1 MWILSFALLLLNLH
15 VVEGTRLHCDVGQ
28 FQCRNNRCI
37 SLLWRCDGD
46 DDCMD
51 NSDEDNCPK
60 KTCAATHF
68 TCDNGECISGDWR
81 CDGEE
86 ECTDGSD
93 EAAELC
99 NKVTCPPDT
108 FGCSRNRCIPLSWQ
122 CDGQKDCGNGTDE
135 LHCADD
141 KKTCSPNEF
150 LCKNE
155 KCIAM
160 MFVCDGDDDCGDG
173 TEEQDCSPP
182 TCGSHEFQ
190 CNSSTCIPELWA
202 CDSDPDCPDG
212 SDESVESCGHSAT
225 QKPTDSCSASEFQCT
240 NGECIHLNWKCDGS
254 IDCKDKS
261 DEIGCPKVTCQPD
274 EFQCGDGSC
283 IHGSKQCNQVFDC
296 PDRIDELDCK
306 NVTPCRGHL
315 KFFCG
320 SGECI
325 DSKKVCDSHKDCKDW
340 SDEPLKECGLNECLT
355 NNGGCSHTCR
365 DLKVGYECECPAGYA
380 LLDSKTCGDINE
392 CEDPD
397 QCSQIC
403 TNIKGGYKC
412 TCFQGYEMDPMT
424 ESCKA
429 VGKSPAVL
437 FTNSHDIRMIN
448 LLKKEYTRLVSTL
461 KNVVS
466 LDVDVEEN
474 KIYWIDLYY
483 KVIYSAPLDKGSDP
497 SQHIHL
503 IEHGLQ
509 IPECLAIDWIHKNI
523 YWTDSGTR
531 SISVATVDGTK
542 RKTLISTEL
551 ENPRAIAVD
560 PIRGFMYWSDWGS
573 PAKIEKAGLN
583 GVDRQSL
590 VKENIEWPNGITLD
604 LLNQRLYW
612 VDSKLHQL
620 SSIDLNG
627 GNRKTLLFSEEYL
640 THPSAL
646 VVFEDKIYWT
656 DNEHDSIYC
665 ANRLTGRDVMLL
677 ANNLN
682 NVHDIAV
689 LHELKQPKAMNFC
702 VHGGTP
708 KGGCQYLC
716 LPAPQISNHSPK
728 YTCACPDDMELGHDM
743 RKCYRVGGLPSVT
756 SNNSTPKSD
765 APFSSVWVPA
775 DKTTPAGTVVLNG
788 IVTGDPRWHS
798 PFEANS
804 TDADSLIHSNSSS
817 QLSDNQGE
825 GKKSTSTDA
834 IVGTVTPIV
843 IISLVCLGSFLIWRN
858 WRKKNTKSMNFDNP
872 VYRKTTE
879 EEEMEETHI
888 GRNGQIGH
896 VYPARVALSMEDDG
910 LP

>member
-15 VVEGTRLHCDVGQ
+15 VLEGTRLHCDEGQ
-28 FQCRNNRCI
+28 FQCKNNRCI
-37 SLLWRCDGD
+37 ALLWRCDGD

-51 NSDEDNCPK
+51 NSDEDDCPK
-60 KTCAATHF
+60 NTCAATHF
-68 TCDNGECISGDWR
+68 TCDNGECISGNWR

-93 EAAELC
+93 EADKLC

-141 KKTCSPNEF
+141 KKTCSVNEF
-150 LCKNE
+150 LCDND
-155 KCIAM
+155 KCITM
-160 MFVCDGDDDCGDG
+160 LFVCDGDDDCGDG
-173 TEEQDCSPP
+173 TEERDCSPP
-182 TCGSHEFQ
+182 TCGAHEFQ

-202 CDSDPDCPDG
+202 CDGDVDCPDG

-225 QKPTDSCSASEFQCT
+225 QKPTDACSASEFQCA
-240 NGECIHLNWKCDGS
+240 NGECIHFNWKCDGS
-254 IDCKDKS
+254 IDCKDRS
-261 DEIGCPKVTCQPD
+261 DETGCPKVTCRPD

-306 NVTPCRGHL
+306 T
-315 KFFCG
+315 
-320 SGECI
+320 
-325 DSKKVCDSHKDCKDW
+325 
-340 SDEPLKECGLNECLT
+340 GLNECLT

-365 DLKVGYECECPAGYA
+365 DLKVGYECECPAGYT

-392 CEDPD
+392 CEDLD
-397 QCSQIC
+397 RCSQIC

-429 VGKSPAVL
+429 VGQSPSVL

-461 KNVVS
+461 KNAVS

-483 KVIYSAPLDKGSDP
+483 KVIYSAPLDQGSDP
-497 SQHIHL
+497 GQYIHL
-503 IEHGLQ
+503 IDQDLQ

-523 YWTDSGTR
+523 YWTDSGSR
-531 SISVATVDGTK
+531 SISVATTDGTK
-542 RKTLISTEL
+542 RKTLINTEL

-573 PAKIEKAGLN
+573 SAKIEKAGLN

-620 SSIDLNG
+620 SSVDLNG
-627 GNRKTLLFSEEYL
+627 GNRKILLFSEEYL

-646 VVFEDKIYWT
+646 AVFEDKIYWT

-665 ANRLTGRDVMLL
+665 ANRLNGEDIMLL

-682 NVHDIAV
+682 NVHDIV
-689 LHELKQPKAMNFC
+689 ILHELKQPKAVNFC
-702 VHGGTP
+702 VHGSTN

-728 YTCACPDDMELGHDM
+728 YTCACPDDMELGPDM
-743 RKCYRVGGLPSVT
+743 RKCYR
-756 SNNSTPKSD
+756 
-765 APFSSVWVPA
+765 A
-775 DKTTPAGTVVLNG
+775 
-788 IVTGDPRWHS
+788 
-798 PFEANS
+798 
-804 TDADSLIHSNSSS
+804 
-817 QLSDNQGE
+817 DNQGK
-825 GKKSTSTDA
+825 GKKSTSTNA
-834 IVGTVTPIV
+834 IVGIVTPIV
-843 IISLVCLGSFLIWRN
+843 IVSLVCLGGFLIWRN

-879 EEEMEETHI
+879 EEEIEETQI

>member
-1 MWILSFALLLLNLH
+1 MWILCIALLLNLH
-15 VVEGTRLHCDVGQ
+15 VVEGTRPHCDVAQ

-46 DDCMD
+46 DDCTD

-93 EAAELC
+93 EVTELC
-99 NKVTCPPDT
+99 NK
-108 FGCSRNRCIPLSWQ
+108 
-122 CDGQKDCGNGTDE
+122 
-135 LHCADD
+135 
-141 KKTCSPNEF
+141 KTCAANEF
-150 LCKNE
+150 LCDND
-155 KCIAM
+155 KCVAM

-173 TEEQDCSPP
+173 TEERDCSPP
-182 TCGSHEFQ
+182 TCGPHEFQ

-202 CDSDPDCPDG
+202 CDGDPDCPGG
-212 SDESVESCGHSAT
+212 SDERAESCGQLAT

-240 NGECIHLNWKCDGS
+240 NGECIHFNWKCDGS

-261 DEIGCPKVTCQPD
+261 DEIDCPMVTCQPD
-274 EFQCGDGSC
+274 EFQCNDGTC
-283 IHGSKQCNQVFDC
+283 IHGSKQCNKVFDC
-296 PDRIDELDCK
+296 PEHVDELDCR
-306 NVTPCRGHL
+306 NVTPCEGRL
-315 KFFCG
+315 KFLCG

-325 DSKKVCDSHKDCKDW
+325 DTKKVCDSHKDCKDW

-355 NNGGCSHTCR
+355 NNGGCSHICR
-365 DLKVGYECECPAGYA
+365 DWKVGYECECPAGYT
-380 LLDSKTCGDINE
+380 LLDTKTCGDINE
-392 CEDPD
+392 CEDLD

-483 KVIYSAPLDKGSDP
+483 KIIYSAPLDKGSDP

-503 IEHGLQ
+503 IEQGLL

-523 YWTDSGTR
+523 YWTDSGTK
-531 SISVATVDGTK
+531 SISVATIDGTK
-542 RKTLISTEL
+542 IKTLINTEL
-551 ENPRAIAVD
+551 ENPRAIVVD
-560 PIRGFMYWSDWGS
+560 PIQGFMYWSDWGS
-573 PAKIEKAGLN
+573 SAKIEKAGLN
-583 GVDRQSL
+583 GLDRQSL
-590 VKENIEWPNGITLD
+590 VKDNIEWPNGITLD

-646 VVFEDKIYWT
+646 AVFEDKIYWI
-656 DNEHDSIYC
+656 DNEQDSIYC

-682 NVHDIAV
+682 NLHDIAIF
-689 LHELKQPKAMNFC
+689 HELKQPKAVNVC

-716 LPAPQISNHSPK
+716 LPAPQISSHSAK

-743 RKCYRVGGLPSVT
+743 RKCYRVGESPSVT
-756 SNNSTPKSD
+756 NINPTPKSG
-765 APFSSVWVPA
+765 APFFSTWIPA
-775 DKTTPAGTVVLNG
+775 ETTTPAGTAVPNG
-788 IVTGDPRWHS
+788 VGTGDPRLHFPS
-798 PFEANS
+798 DSNS
-804 TDADSLIHSNSSS
+804 TDAYLVHSNSSS
-817 QLSDNQGE
+817 QLSNSQEE
-825 GKKSTSTDA
+825 GKKSASTNA
-834 IVGTVTPIV
+834 IVGIITPIA
-843 IISLVCLGSFLIWRN
+843 IIILLCLGGFLIWRN
-858 WRKKNTKSMNFDNP
+858 WRRKNTKSMNFDNP

-879 EEEMEETHI
+879 EEELEETHI

>member
-1 MWILSFALLLLNLH
+1 MWILCIALLLNLH
-15 VVEGTRLHCDVGQ
+15 VVEGTRPHCDVAQ

-46 DDCMD
+46 DDCTD

-93 EAAELC
+93 EVTELC

-108 FGCSRNRCIPLSWQ
+108 FGCARNRCIPIAWQ
-122 CDGQKDCGNGTDE
+122 CDGQQDCENGTDE
-135 LHCADD
+135 LYCDD
-141 KKTCSPNEF
+141 KKTCAANEF
-150 LCKNE
+150 LCDND
-155 KCIAM
+155 KCVAM

-173 TEEQDCSPP
+173 TEERDCSPP
-182 TCGSHEFQ
+182 TCGPHEFQ

-202 CDSDPDCPDG
+202 CDGDPDCPGG
-212 SDESVESCGHSAT
+212 SDERAESCGQLAT

-240 NGECIHLNWKCDGS
+240 NGECIHFNWKCDGS

-261 DEIGCPKVTCQPD
+261 DEIDCPMVTCQPD
-274 EFQCGDGSC
+274 EFQCNDGTC
-283 IHGSKQCNQVFDC
+283 IHGSKQCNKVFDC
-296 PDRIDELDCK
+296 PEHVDELDCR
-306 NVTPCRGHL
+306 NVTPCEGRL
-315 KFFCG
+315 KFLCG

-325 DSKKVCDSHKDCKDW
+325 DTKKVCDSHKDCKDW

-355 NNGGCSHTCR
+355 NNGGCSHICR
-365 DLKVGYECECPAGYA
+365 DWKVGYECECPAGYT
-380 LLDSKTCGDINE
+380 LLDTKTCGDINE
-392 CEDPD
+392 CEDLD

-483 KVIYSAPLDKGSDP
+483 KIIYSAPLDKGSDP

-503 IEHGLQ
+503 IEQGLL

-523 YWTDSGTR
+523 YWTDSGTK
-531 SISVATVDGTK
+531 SISVATIDGTK
-542 RKTLISTEL
+542 IKTLINTEL
-551 ENPRAIAVD
+551 ENPRAIVVD
-560 PIRGFMYWSDWGS
+560 PIQGFMYWSDWGS
-573 PAKIEKAGLN
+573 SAKIEKAGLN
-583 GVDRQSL
+583 GLDRQSL
-590 VKENIEWPNGITLD
+590 VKDNIEWPNGITLD

-646 VVFEDKIYWT
+646 AVFEDKIYWI
-656 DNEHDSIYC
+656 DNEQDSIYC

-682 NVHDIAV
+682 NLHDIAIF
-689 LHELKQPKAMNFC
+689 HELKQPKAVNVC

-716 LPAPQISNHSPK
+716 LPAPQISSHSAK

-743 RKCYRVGGLPSVT
+743 RKCYR
-756 SNNSTPKSD
+756 
-765 APFSSVWVPA
+765 
-775 DKTTPAGTVVLNG
+775 
-788 IVTGDPRWHS
+788 
-798 PFEANS
+798 ANS
-804 TDADSLIHSNSSS
+804 
-817 QLSDNQGE
+817 QEE
-825 GKKSTSTDA
+825 GKKSASTNA
-834 IVGTVTPIV
+834 IVGIITPIA
-843 IISLVCLGSFLIWRN
+843 IIILLCLGGFLIWRN
-858 WRKKNTKSMNFDNP
+858 WRRKNTKSMNFDNP

-879 EEEMEETHI
+879 EEELEETHI

>member
-1 MWILSFALLLLNLH
+1 MWILCIALLLNSH
-15 VVEGTRLHCDVGQ
+15 VVEGTRPHCDVGQ
-28 FQCRNNRCI
+28 FQCRNSRCI

-46 DDCMD
+46 DDCTD

-93 EAAELC
+93 EAPQLC
-99 NKVTCPPDT
+99 N
-108 FGCSRNRCIPLSWQ
+108 R
-122 CDGQKDCGNGTDE
+122 
-135 LHCADD
+135 
-141 KKTCSPNEF
+141 KTCAANEF
-150 LCKNE
+150 LCDND
-155 KCIAM
+155 KCIAV

-173 TEEQDCSPP
+173 TEERDCSPP
-182 TCGSHEFQ
+182 TCGPHEFQ

-202 CDSDPDCPDG
+202 CDGDPDCPGG
-212 SDESVESCGHSAT
+212 SDEGAESCGRPAT
-225 QKPTDSCSASEFQCT
+225 QKPTDSCSASEFRCT
-240 NGECIHLNWKCDGS
+240 NGECVHFNWKCDGS

-261 DEIGCPKVTCQPD
+261 DEIGCPMVTCQPD
-274 EFQCGDGSC
+274 EFQCNDGTC
-283 IHGSKQCNQVFDC
+283 IHGSKQCNQVLDC
-296 PDRIDELDCK
+296 PDHMDELDCR
-306 NVTPCRGHL
+306 NVTPCEGRL
-315 KFFCG
+315 KFLCG

-325 DSKKVCDSHKDCKDW
+325 DTKKVCDSHKDCKDW

-355 NNGGCSHTCR
+355 NNGGCSHICR
-365 DLKVGYECECPAGYA
+365 DWKVGYECECPAGYT

-392 CEDPD
+392 CEDLD
-397 QCSQIC
+397 RCSQIC

-448 LLKKEYTRLVSTL
+448 LLKKEYTRLVSSL

-483 KVIYSAPLDKGSDP
+483 KMIYSAPVDKGSDP
-497 SQHIHL
+497 SQHVHL
-503 IEHGLQ
+503 IEQGLL

-523 YWTDSGTR
+523 YWTDSGTK
-531 SISVATVDGTK
+531 SISVATIDGTK
-542 RKTLISTEL
+542 KKTLIHTEL
-551 ENPRAIAVD
+551 ENPRAIVVD
-560 PIRGFMYWSDWGS
+560 PIQGFMYWSDWGS

-583 GVDRQSL
+583 GLNRQSL
-590 VKENIEWPNGITLD
+590 VKDNIEWPNGITLD

-627 GNRKTLLFSEEYL
+627 GNRKILLFSEEYL

-646 VVFEDKIYWT
+646 AVFEDKVYWI
-656 DNEHDSIYC
+656 DNEQDSIYC
-665 ANRLTGRDVMLL
+665 ANRLTGRDVTLL

-682 NVHDIAV
+682 NLHDIAIF
-689 LHELKQPKAMNFC
+689 HELKQPKAVNVC

-708 KGGCQYLC
+708 KGRCQYLC
-716 LPAPQISNHSPK
+716 LPAPQISSHSPK
-728 YTCACPDDMELGHDM
+728 YTCACPDGMELGQDM
-743 RKCYRVGGLPSVT
+743 RRCYRVGEVPSVT
-756 SNNSTPKSD
+756 NINPPPKSG
-765 APFSSVWVPA
+765 APFSSPWIPA
-775 DKTTPAGTVVLNG
+775 DTTTPPGTAVPNG
-788 IVTGDPRWHS
+788 VGTGGPRLHFPS
-798 PFEANS
+798 DSSS
-804 TDADSLIHSNSSS
+804 TDADSVHSNSSS
-817 QLSDNQGE
+817 QLSNSQEE
-825 GKKSTSTDA
+825 GKKSTSTNA
-834 IVGTVTPIV
+834 IVGIITPIV
-843 IISLVCLGSFLIWRN
+843 IIILLCLGGFLIWRN
-858 WRKKNTKSMNFDNP
+858 WRRKNTKSMNFDNP

-879 EEEMEETHI
+879 EEELEETHI

-910 LP
+910 MP

>member
-15 VVEGTRLHCDVGQ
+15 VLEGTRLHCDEGQ
-28 FQCRNNRCI
+28 FQCKNNRCI
-37 SLLWRCDGD
+37 ALLWRCDGD

-51 NSDEDNCPK
+51 NSDEDDCPK
-60 KTCAATHF
+60 NTCAATHF
-68 TCDNGECISGDWR
+68 TCDNGECISGNWR

-93 EAAELC
+93 EADKLC

-141 KKTCSPNEF
+141 KKTCSANEF
-150 LCKNE
+150 LCDND
-155 KCIAM
+155 KCITM
-160 MFVCDGDDDCGDG
+160 LFVCDGDDDCGDG
-173 TEEQDCSPP
+173 TEERDCSPP
-182 TCGSHEFQ
+182 SCGAHEFQ
-190 CNSSTCIPELWA
+190 CNSSICIPELWA
-202 CDSDPDCPDG
+202 CDGDVDCPDG

-225 QKPTDSCSASEFQCT
+225 PKPTGACSASEFRCT
-240 NGECIHLNWKCDGS
+240 NGECIHFNWKCDGNV
-254 IDCKDKS
+254 DCKDRS
-261 DEIGCPKVTCQPD
+261 DETGCPKVTCQPD

-306 NVTPCRGHL
+306 TVSPCKGHS
-315 KFFCG
+315 KFLCG

-365 DLKVGYECECPAGYA
+365 DLKVGYECECPAGYT

-392 CEDPD
+392 CEDLD
-397 QCSQIC
+397 RCSQIC

-429 VGKSPAVL
+429 VGQSPSVL

-461 KNVVS
+461 KNAVS

-483 KVIYSAPLDKGSDP
+483 KVIYSAPLDKGSD
-497 SQHIHL
+497 SGQHIRL
-503 IEHGLQ
+503 IDQDLQ

-523 YWTDSGTR
+523 YWTDSGSS
-531 SISVATVDGTK
+531 SISVATTDGTK
-542 RKTLISTEL
+542 RKTLINTEL

-560 PIRGFMYWSDWGS
+560 PVRGFMYWSDWGS

-620 SSIDLNG
+620 SSVDLNG

-646 VVFEDKIYWT
+646 AVFEDKIYWT

-665 ANRLTGRDVMLL
+665 ANRLNGEDIMLL

-682 NVHDIAV
+682 NVHDVVI
-689 LHELKQPKAMNFC
+689 LHELKQPKAVNFC
-702 VHGGTP
+702 VHGSTT

-756 SNNSTPKSD
+756 SNKSTPKSD
-765 APFSSVWVPA
+765 APFSSVWGPA
-775 DKTTPAGTVVLNG
+775 DTTTMPGAVVLNS
-788 IVTGDPRWHS
+788 VTGGPQWPF

-804 TDADSLIHSNSSS
+804 TDADSLIRSNRSSP
-817 QLSDNQGE
+817 LSNQGKD
-825 GKKSTSTDA
+825 KKSTSTNA
-834 IVGTVTPIV
+834 IVGIVTPIV
-843 IISLVCLGSFLIWRN
+843 IISLVCLGGFLIWRN

-879 EEEMEETHI
+879 EEEIEETQI